1 MAVSERIRNIEE
13 KFVRR
18 NGNIGEE
25 VITEIVFISNIS
37 DTAGRLSGLCSS
49 SEMNFTKIL
58 FEVFPMNC
66 IMSDVS
72 GIF

>member
-37 DTAGRLSGLCSS
+37 ETARRLSRLCSS
-49 SEMNFTKIL
+49 SEIL
-58 FEVFPMNC
+58 QISF
-66 IMSDVS
+66 DVS
-72 GIF
+72 N